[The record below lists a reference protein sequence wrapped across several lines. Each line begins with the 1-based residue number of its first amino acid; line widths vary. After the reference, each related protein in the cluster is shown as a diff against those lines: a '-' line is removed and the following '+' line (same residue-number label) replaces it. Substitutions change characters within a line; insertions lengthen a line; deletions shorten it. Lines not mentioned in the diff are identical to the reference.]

1 MTEKNNTK
9 YTSEEEEII
18 KIIEGLIIQDEEEI
32 NKLIKLQNQLKI
44 KGIDFKKRIQHIRMG
59 IQEYKNTLKKIQK

>member
-9 YTSEEEEII
+9 YTSEEEII

-59 IQEYKNTLKKIQK
+59 IQEYKNTLKKIQKK